1 MLLQA
6 MPGCIMFKTAPLENE
21 DELKVMFGPIVCTNE
36 RTLVPGVENANSSS
50 DDHFEATLGGGENST
65 PDPCTNATGK
75 RKMRHDSPKPKKKK
89 DSREEYMK
97 RLVEAFESRSMTT
110 NKSITSA
117 DNDPVRVEV
126 KAQLQQVIDDR
137 SPEGSQ
143 LHLFATHLLIEK
155 KYRGVFATLQTKEGR
170 IAWLRNAYEIDLK
183 KCT

>member
-1 MLLQA
+1 V
-6 MPGCIMFKTAPLENE
+6 KTAHL
-21 DELKVMFGPIVCTNE
+21 
-36 RTLVPGVENANSSS
+36 
-50 DDHFEATLGGGENST
+50 T
-65 PDPCTNATGK
+65 PAQMLASGK

-89 DSREEYMK
+89 DSREEYMR
-97 RLVEAFESRSMTT
+97 RLVEAFESHSMTT

-117 DNDPVRVEV
+117 DNDPVRLEI
-126 KAQLQQVIDDR
+126 KKQLQQVMDDG

-155 KYRGVFATLQTKEGR
+155 KYRDVFANLQTEEGM

>member
-1 MLLQA
+1 
-6 MPGCIMFKTAPLENE
+6 MFKTAPLENE

-36 RTLVPGVENANSSS
+36 RTLVPGVEDANSSS
-50 DDHFEATLGGGENST
+50 DDHLEEIFAGGENST

-89 DSREEYMK
+89 DSREEYMR

-117 DNDPVRVEV
+117 DNDPVRLEL
-126 KAQLQQVIDDR
+126 KKQLQQVMDDG
-137 SPEGSQ
+137 SPEGSE

-155 KYRGVFATLQTKEGR
+155 KYRDVFATLQTKEGR
-170 IAWLRNAYEIDLK
+170 IAWLRSAYEIHIK
-183 KCT
+183 KST